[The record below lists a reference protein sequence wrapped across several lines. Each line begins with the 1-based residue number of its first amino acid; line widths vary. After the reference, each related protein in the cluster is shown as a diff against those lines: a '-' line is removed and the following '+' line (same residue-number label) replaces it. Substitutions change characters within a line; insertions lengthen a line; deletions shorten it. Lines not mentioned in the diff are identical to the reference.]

1 MTYYYNADD
10 LKNYIT
16 RFFVHYGVP
25 KEHAE
30 IIADVTIAA
39 DLRGVDSHGIGKLYV
54 YYGNRLAAGL
64 IDPKTSGKTIR
75 ETGSTILVDGEN
87 GLGHVVGYKAM
98 EKCMQKAQE
107 TGLGIASVN
116 HSNHYGIAG
125 YYAMMALQEN
135 MIGISLTNSE
145 ALIAPTFGKKRVLGT
160 NPIAVAVP
168 SGKERPYVLDMATSI
183 KPLGRVLIH
192 EALGKKIPLGWGI
205 DPDGNLTEDP
215 QKVHEGGAVL
225 PLGGTEEM
233 SGYKGY
239 GLSLLVDIL
248 SGVLSGGGFGL
259 DVGSPLAT
267 EGSIANVGHFFMA
280 INIESIRPLT
290 EFRRDMDTLIHQ
302 IKSSPKAPG
311 QQRIFIHGEKEF
323 DIEDTNKQSG
333 IPIAGTVVEDLKAR
347 GDRIGVEFDPQPVRI
362 E

>member
-1 MTYYYNADD
+1 MTYYYNAED
-10 LKNYIT
+10 LKDYII
-16 RFFVHYGVP
+16 RFFMHYGVP
-25 KEHAE
+25 KEHAT
-30 IIADVTIAA
+30 IIADVTTAA
-39 DLRGVDSHGIGKLYV
+39 DLRCVDSHGIGKLYV

-75 ETGSTILVDGEN
+75 ENGSTILVDGEN

-98 EKCMQKAQE
+98 EQCMQKAQE

-125 YYAMMALQEN
+125 YYAMMALEQN
-135 MIGISLTNSE
+135 MIGVSLTNSE
-145 ALIAPTFGKKRVLGT
+145 ALIPPTFGKKRVLGT

-192 EALGKKIPLGWGI
+192 EALGKQIPLGWGI
-205 DPDGNLTEDP
+205 DPEGNLTQDP
-215 QKVHEGGAVL
+215 KQVHEGGAVL

-267 EGSIANVGHFFMA
+267 EGNLANVGHFFMA
-280 INIESIRPLT
+280 INIESIRPLSDFQT
-290 EFRRDMDTLIHQ
+290 DMDRLIQQ
-302 IKSSPKAPG
+302 IKTSPKAPG
-311 QQRIFIHGEKEF
+311 QQRIYIHGEKEF
-323 DIEDTNKQSG
+323 EIEDKYKQSG
-333 IPIAGTVVEDLKAR
+333 IPISGPVVEDLKER
-347 GDRIGVEFDPQPVRI
+347 GKHIGVDFDPQPIRS